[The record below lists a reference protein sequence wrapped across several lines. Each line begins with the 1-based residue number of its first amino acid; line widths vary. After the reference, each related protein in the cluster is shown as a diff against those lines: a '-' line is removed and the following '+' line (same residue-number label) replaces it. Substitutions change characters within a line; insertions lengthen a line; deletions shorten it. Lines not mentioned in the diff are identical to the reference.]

1 MRGVAGMG
9 GLLMASTFTFTLPPD
24 VAEYLAAIRPG
35 EKSGKVAEAIR
46 QSEGYQEWQAREV
59 A

>member
-1 MRGVAGMG
+1 
-9 GLLMASTFTFTLPPD
+9 MASAHTFTLPPD
-24 VAEYLAAIRPG
+24 VTAYLAALRPG

-46 QSEGYQEWQAREV
+46 ESADYQEWHARGV

>member
-1 MRGVAGMG
+1 
-9 GLLMASTFTFTLPPD
+9 MASAHTFTLPPD
-24 VAEYLAAIRPG
+24 VAEYLAALRPG

-46 QSEGYQEWQAREV
+46 ESQDYQEWYAREV